1 MANEM
6 RRQETRHARMSR
18 SESTYDAIVV
28 GSGACGSWAVKEL
41 TEGGLKVVL
50 LEAGRNL
57 DIAHDFPA
65 DAEVGANGIVGRVK
79 SAIQGQHVQAR
90 CSPFSET
97 TKQFYVNDREN
108 PYTMARGKTFLWF
121 RGRQLGGRLHTW
133 SRHAPRM
140 SNYELKAA
148 SVRGDGVDWP
158 LSYEDLAPYYD
169 IVERTL
175 GVHGKPAGIPNC
187 PDGQFI
193 GPAKTTKIEEAFLTN
208 VEKRLPN
215 VRVTYARNIKYDN
228 NRVPLPMRLALA
240 TGHLEIRTDAIVSR
254 LLIDARSGKATG
266 VEYIERLTKNT
277 RTVRGKVVVL
287 CASAIESVRILLNS
301 ECAKH
306 PSGVGGSWGNLGRY
320 LCDHVA
326 YAQTGTVSEG
336 DVEPAPNEDGFDF
349 AVAGLYIP
357 SFCEKESKNFPG
369 GYGIQVSIGRG
380 TPMWSIGA
388 FGEMQPRYENHVSLD
403 PIVKDA
409 WGVPVARID
418 CSHSHDDVNMVAH
431 MKRKL
436 PEIAAAG
443 GLQVDKNLDLRR
455 RSIPLRLLRS
465 QVLTNYGALWPG
477 GAIHETGGARMGDRP
492 DNSVL
497 NSYCQCWDADNVFV
511 TDGACFVSPGFQNPT
526 LTMMALTVRACQF
539 IVREYAKCVN

>member
-1 MANEM
+1 
-6 RRQETRHARMSR
+6 MSR

-28 GSGACGSWAVKEL
+28 GSGASGSWAVKEL

-57 DIAHDFPA
+57 DIAHDFPIEA
-65 DAEVGANGIVGRVK
+65 KPGTSGIVRRLS
-79 SAIQGQHVQAR
+79 SAVQGQHIQAR

-108 PYTMARGKTFLWF
+108 PYTTARGKPFLWF

-169 IVERTL
+169 IVEQTL
-175 GVHGKPAGIPNC
+175 GVHGEPAGIPNC

-193 GPAKTTKIEEAFLTN
+193 GRAKTTKIEEAFLTN
-208 VEKRLPN
+208 VENRLPN
-215 VRVTYARNIKYDN
+215 VRVTYARNTKYDN
-228 NRVPLPMRLALA
+228 NRVPLPMRLALV

-254 LLIDARSGKATG
+254 LLIDAQSRKATG
-266 VEYIERLTKNT
+266 VEYIERLTKRR
-277 RTVRGKVVVL
+277 RTVQGHVVVL
-287 CASAIESVRILLNS
+287 CASTIESVRILLNS
-301 ECAKH
+301 ECATH
-306 PSGVGGSWGNLGRY
+306 PGGVGGSLGQLGRY
-320 LCDHVA
+320 LCDHIG
-326 YAQTGTVSEG
+326 YALTGKVSQG
-336 DVEPAPNEDGFDF
+336 DVEPAPSEDGFDL

-369 GYGIQVSIGRG
+369 GYGVQVSIGRG
-380 TPMWSIGA
+380 RPMWGIGA
-388 FGEMQPRYENHVSLD
+388 FGEMQPRYGNYVSLD
-403 PIVKDA
+403 PTVKDA
-409 WGVPVARID
+409 WGIPVARID
-418 CSHSHDDVNMVAH
+418 CSHSQHDVAMVAH
-431 MKRKL
+431 MKRTL

-443 GLQVDKNLDLRR
+443 GLQVDKNFLGR
-455 RSIPLRLLRS
+455 RSVSSRLLRS
-465 QVLTNYGALWPG
+465 QVLSSYGALWPG
-477 GAIHETGGARMGDRP
+477 GAIHETGGARMGDKP
-492 DNSVL
+492 ENSVL
-497 NSYCQCWDADNVFV
+497 NSYCQCWDAENVFV

-526 LTMMALTVRACQF
+526 LTIMALTVRACQF
-539 IVREYAKCVN
+539 IVGEYAKCVN

>member
-1 MANEM
+1 
-6 RRQETRHARMSR
+6 MSR

-28 GSGACGSWAVKEL
+28 GSGASGSWAVKEL

-57 DIAHDFPA
+57 DIARDFPA
-65 DAEVGANGIVGRVK
+65 DAEVGGMGIVGRVK

-90 CSPFSET
+90 CGVFSET

-108 PYTMARGKTFLWF
+108 PYTTARGKTFLWF
-121 RGRQLGGRLHTW
+121 RGRQLGGRLHMW
-133 SRHAPRM
+133 LRHAPRM

-175 GVHGKPAGIPNC
+175 GVYGKPAGIPNC

-193 GPAKTTKIEEAFLTN
+193 GPPKATKIEEAFLTS

-215 VRVTYARNIKYDN
+215 VRVTYARKVRYDN
-228 NRVPLPMRLALA
+228 ERVPLPIRLALA
-240 TGHLEIRTDAIVSR
+240 TGRLDIRTDAIVSR
-254 LLIDARSGKATG
+254 LLIDAQSGKATG
-266 VEYIERLTKNT
+266 VEYVERLTNNT
-277 RTVRGKVVVL
+277 QAVHGKVVVL

-306 PSGVGGSWGNLGRY
+306 PSGVGGSSGHLGRY
-320 LCDHVA
+320 LFDHIA
-326 YAQTGTVSEG
+326 YAEFGMVSKRH
-336 DVEPAPNEDGFDF
+336 VEPGFGS
-349 AVAGLYIP
+349 AGAGLYIP

-369 GYGIQVSIGRG
+369 GYGIEVAIGRG
-380 TPMWSIGA
+380 RPIWAMSA

-403 PIVKDA
+403 PTVKDA
-409 WGVPVARID
+409 WGIPVARIE
-418 CSHSHDDVNMVAH
+418 CGHSQDEVNMVAH
-431 MKRKL
+431 MKRTL

-443 GLQVDKNLDLRR
+443 GLQVCKNLNFRWSHLYR
-455 RSIPLRLLRS
+455 
-465 QVLTNYGALWPG
+465 PG
-477 GAIHETGGARMGDRP
+477 EAIHESGGARMGDKP

-497 NSYCQCWDADNVFV
+497 NSHCQCWDADNVFV

-526 LTMMALTVRACQF
+526 LTMMALTVRACRF
-539 IVREYAKCVN
+539 IVRDYAKCAN

>member
-1 MANEM
+1 
-6 RRQETRHARMSR
+6 MSS

-28 GSGACGSWAVKEL
+28 GSGASGSWAVKEL

-57 DIAHDFPA
+57 DIARDFPA
-65 DAEVGANGIVGRVK
+65 DAEVGGIGIVGRIK
-79 SAIQGQHVQAR
+79 SAIEGQQVQAR
-90 CSPFSET
+90 CPLFSET
-97 TKQFYVNDREN
+97 TKQFYVNDRQN
-108 PYTMARGKTFLWF
+108 PYTTARGKTFLWF

-133 SRHAPRM
+133 ARHTPRM

-175 GVHGKPAGIPNC
+175 GVYGKREGIPNC

-193 GPAKTTKIEEAFLTN
+193 GTAKTTKIEDAFLTN

-215 VRVTYARNIKYDN
+215 VRVTYARIVKYDN
-228 NRVPLPMRLALA
+228 NRVPLPVRLALA
-240 TGHLEIRTDAIVSR
+240 TGRLDMRTDAIVSR
-254 LLIDARSGKATG
+254 LLIDAQSGKATG
-266 VEYIERLTKNT
+266 VEYIEGLTRNAQA
-277 RTVRGKVVVL
+277 VHGKVVVL

-306 PSGVGGSWGNLGRY
+306 PSGVGGSSGHLGRY

-326 YAQTGTVSEG
+326 YTQTGKVSEG
-336 DVEPAPNEDGFDF
+336 DVEPVANEDGFDF
-349 AVAGLYIP
+349 AATGLYIP
-357 SFCEKESKNFPG
+357 SFCEKESKSFPG
-369 GYGIQVSIGRG
+369 GYGIQVAIGRG
-380 TPMWSIGA
+380 APTWGMFA
-388 FGEMQPRYENHVSLD
+388 YGEMQPRYENHVSLD
-403 PIVKDA
+403 PTVKDV
-409 WGVPVARID
+409 WGIPVARID
-418 CSHSHDDVNMVAH
+418 CSHSQDEVNMVAH

-443 GLQVDKNLDLRR
+443 GLQVDRNREFGRGSTL
-455 RSIPLRLLRS
+455 LRLLQS
-465 QVLTNYGALWPG
+465 KFSVTYDAFWPG
-477 GAIHETGGARMGDRP
+477 GAIHETGGARMGDKP

-511 TDGACFVSPGFQNPT
+511 TDGACFVSSGFQNPA
-526 LTMMALTVRACQF
+526 LTMMALTARACRF
-539 IVREYAKCVN
+539 IVREYAKSMT